1 MELPGVL
8 LIGTQYFVKV
18 DEGAFLLPS
27 QVKTLDQSIAYLFM
41 YYYILHL
48 DFPEP
53 LKFVFGFFER
63 LFEIKSTVDSVDL
76 RKYYGQIVSAAE
88 K

>member
-1 MELPGVL
+1 ML

-18 DEGAFLLPS
+18 DESAFLLPPE
-27 QVKTLDQSIAYLFM
+27 VKTVEMSFAYLFM
-41 YYYILHL
+41 YYYILNL
-48 DFPEP
+48 NFPEP

-63 LFEIKSTVDSVDL
+63 LFEIKFTVDSVDL
-76 RKYYGQIVSAAE
+76 RKYYGEIKSAAE